1 MFCKIKFGFV
11 QQKYIFEFS
20 TDASNWGCKKTGS
33 PSNPIPPIR
42 SGRIN
47 TYDSFGFKYGTVE
60 IRAKGPTGDWIGAA
74 LWLLPIE
81 SIYGGWP
88 ASGEIVSQNFRIFL
102 RFLKSDFSERTWWR

>member
-1 MFCKIKFGFV
+1 MVNNLLRLALLKYLHGNGESFV
-11 QQKYIFEFS
+11 LKNKAPKTQIICEFS

-60 IRAKGPTGDWIGAA
+60 IRAKGPNGDWISAA
-74 LWLLPIE
+74 
-81 SIYGGWP
+81 
-88 ASGEIVSQNFRIFL
+88 
-102 RFLKSDFSERTWWR
+102 